1 MPLQWDVLQEP
12 EVIKREPGVTAE
24 WGDRVPVDA
33 PGLPW
38 TKSLSPSLI
47 KKEKNKTKKQPR
59 SATLCF
65 IYANR
70 IERRSKHGAIISQTS
85 QWILTALLEGNRL
98 V

>member
-47 KKEKNKTKKQPR
+47 KKEKKKTKQKNNHETPHFVLSMQTESR
-59 SATLCF
+59 GDQST
-65 IYANR
+65 
-70 IERRSKHGAIISQTS
+70 ER
-85 QWILTALLEGNRL
+85 
-98 V
+98 